1 METIGDLAKLKAQK
15 LREREETIKL
25 VGFDPMVEKG
35 FTQIPNVILT
45 NKDLSIGAKLTYS
58 MLLKYC
64 WYDNKCFPG
73 QETLANNLG
82 ASERSVRTWL
92 KELDTYGIIKIKQRG
107 LGKVNLY
114 EVYKTVKKKK

>member
-1 METIGDLAKLKAQK
+1 MESIGNLAKYKSLELK
-15 LREREETIKL
+15 EREETIKL

-82 ASERSVRTWL
+82 SSERSVRNWL
-92 KELDTYGIIKIKQRG
+92 KELSEYKIIKVIQRG
-107 LGKVNLY
+107 QGKVNLY

>member
-1 METIGDLAKLKAQK
+1 MENISELANRKALE

-35 FTQIPNVILT
+35 FTQIPNMILT

-73 QETLANNLG
+73 QETLADNLG

-92 KELDTYGIIKIKQRG
+92 KELDGYGIIKIKQRG

-114 EVYKTVKKKK
+114 EVYKTVKKRK

>member
-1 METIGDLAKLKAQK
+1 MESISDLAKYKS
-15 LREREETIKL
+15 REYKDREQTIKL

-35 FTQIPNVILT
+35 FTQIPNIILT

-73 QETLANNLG
+73 QETLAQNLG
-82 ASERSVRTWL
+82 SSERSVRNWL
-92 KELDTYGIIKIKQRG
+92 KELKDYKTIKVIQRG
-107 LGKVNLY
+107 QGKVNLY
-114 EVYKTVKKKK
+114 EVYKTVKKKR

>member
-1 METIGDLAKLKAQK
+1 MEPIANLAKYKSEELTQ
-15 LREREETIKL
+15 REQTIKL

-73 QETLANNLG
+73 QETLAENLG

-92 KELDTYGIIKIKQRG
+92 KELSVRLHIKWHRFRPALRESLLI
-107 LGKVNLY
+107 Y
-114 EVYKTVKKKK
+114 C

>member
-1 METIGDLAKLKAQK
+1 MERISDLAKYKSLELK
-15 LREREETIKL
+15 EREETIKL

-35 FTQIPNVILT
+35 FTQVPNVILT

-73 QETLANNLG
+73 QETLAQNLG
-82 ASERSVRTWL
+82 SSERSVRNWL
-92 KELDTYGIIKIKQRG
+92 KELKDYKIIKVIQRG
-107 LGKVNLY
+107 QGKVNLY